1 MIDSRGAFRASYEL
15 LLRDYIAILWLNGY
29 LLIVLLI
36 QFSILDCLP
45 QSRIDTGRN

>member
-1 MIDSRGAFRASYEL
+1 MIDLLDAFQVSYEL
-15 LLRDYIAILWLNGY
+15 LLRGCILILWLNGY

-36 QFSILDCLP
+36 RHSILDCLP